1 MHVKRNI
8 ILLFDFE
15 TLFIVRWLSF
25 LCVLLKCYILNTA
38 ILCINAY
45 HISRRMR
52 KKEKCTLKMSFCKR
66 KYVFLF
72 VLFGFS
78 SHKLVVKPQ
87 KILKAPSKGSA
98 VENIMSAPLALIFP
112 TVIKCYFDILK
123 IRTPVNSASLVV
135 ILNRANSFTKLCEV
149 YAGSIGILFFVI
161 SKTYFFSFV
170 MLASRS
176 LNTFFLYF
184 YLEDCTRY
192 SGINNNN
199 TSF

>member
-1 MHVKRNI
+1 M
-8 ILLFDFE
+8 
-15 TLFIVRWLSF
+15 
-25 LCVLLKCYILNTA
+25 
-38 ILCINAY
+38 
-45 HISRRMR
+45 
-52 KKEKCTLKMSFCKR
+52 
-66 KYVFLF
+66 
-72 VLFGFS
+72 
-78 SHKLVVKPQ
+78 VKPQ

-112 TVIKCYFDILK
+112 TVIKCYFDQK

-135 ILNRANSFTKLCEV
+135 ILNRANSFTELCEV
-149 YAGSIGILFFVI
+149 FAGSIGILFFVI

-199 TSF
+199 NNTSF